1 MARDSVNASTLRY
14 AVLPGIMLLYYRAFD
29 ELHASPVSAL
39 RSSIN
44 GRARDFDPKPETRHR
59 VSAAADIS
67 KTILRYL
74 DRAFHPLTLGQTARI
89 VLDLMTRSL
98 LRGEWKWADER
109 SINGEI
115 CEIIENLISFFFFFE
130 ILADTRSIIFL

>member
-1 MARDSVNASTLRY
+1 MLYCQALCFYIIEPSTSCTRRQFR
-14 AVLPGIMLLYYRAFD
+14 PFG
-29 ELHASPVSAL
+29 P
-39 RSSIN
+39 SIN

-59 VSAAADIS
+59 VSTAADIS

-109 SINGEI
+109 SINGEMGI

>member
-1 MARDSVNASTLRY
+1 MLYCQALCFYIIEPST
-14 AVLPGIMLLYYRAFD
+14 I

-89 VLDLMTRSL
+89 VLDLMTRSP

-115 CEIIENLISFFFFFE
+115 CEIIENLISFFFFE